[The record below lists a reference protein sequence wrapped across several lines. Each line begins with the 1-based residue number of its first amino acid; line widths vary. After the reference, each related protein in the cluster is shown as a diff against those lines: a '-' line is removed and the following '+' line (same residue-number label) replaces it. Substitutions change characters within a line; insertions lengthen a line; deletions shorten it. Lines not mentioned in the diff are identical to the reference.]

1 MAKALTHRAGDTFQK
16 AMTWKVGGVGVDL
29 TGYTVECDIVT
40 AAGRTLVDAADI
52 TIDADQVANPGAFVV
67 EVLDT
72 SAWSAGVRL
81 AFFVRFT
88 SPGGVKRSSPWC
100 LIDVLAD
107 APEAA

>member
-1 MAKALTHRAGDTFQK
+1 MPKALQHRAGDTFSK
-16 AMTWKVGGVGVDL
+16 AMTWKVGGVAVDL
-29 TGYTVECDIVT
+29 TGYTVACDIVT
-40 AAGRTLVDAADI
+40 AAGRTLVDAADV
-52 TIDADQVANPGAFVV
+52 TIDADQTTNPGKFTV

-72 SAWSAGVRL
+72 DAWSPGVRL

>member
-1 MAKALTHRAGDTFQK
+1 VAKTITHRAGDTFSRS
-16 AMTWKVGGVGVDL
+16 ATWKVGGVAVDL
-29 TGYTVECDIVT
+29 TGYTVACDIVT
-40 AAGRTLVDAADI
+40 AAGRTLVDAADV
-52 TIDADQVANPGAFVV
+52 TIDADQVANQGKFTI

-72 SAWSAGVRL
+72 DAWSPGVRL

-88 SPGGVKRSSPWC
+88 SPSGHKRSSPWC

>member
-1 MAKALTHRAGDTFQK
+1 MAKTITHRAGDTFSRS
-16 AMTWKVGGVGVDL
+16 ATWKVGGVAVDL
-29 TGYTVECDIVT
+29 TGYTVACDIVT
-40 AAGRTLVDAADI
+40 AAGRMLVDAADV
-52 TIDADQVANPGAFVV
+52 TIDADQVANPGKFTI

-72 SAWSAGVRL
+72 DAWSPGVRL

-88 SPGGVKRSSPWC
+88 SPSGHKRSSPWC